1 MAPSDSRTDPRR
13 DRRTQLSGGRF
24 SISALLTALATV
36 IASFQSATAQEI
48 LPANASPRPALLN
61 FYTVS
66 DDQVASDDPL
76 FDEWDEDWIDPDP
89 GSLQETPSWLSFNSF
104 DGLRF
109 HGPDGVPR
117 LHLGGKIEFAAFD
130 YDRRNS
136 RDSEIRPEG
145 MELRLEGEALDRAWL
160 RVVADLDGRETRDGL
175 REAWFTT
182 RLLRYL
188 NLTVGLQR
196 FPIGIE
202 ASIDRDELP
211 FTGPGFSSWLAER
224 TDLGIRVDGEV
235 LDGFLSYDVGW
246 SVGEGFDLDAQ
257 ALRDPR
263 LSAHLVLYP
272 LTPDLFLP
280 QIEGSSK
287 WLHGLFLSAGY
298 ALETDFDRSISV
310 ETPLHNLLFQSS
322 EISASDAQ
330 WWNFGW
336 GLDAGAL
343 RITHEW
349 LVGSLEDVETGTG
362 TIDLNDQLTSM
373 AATVS
378 LRIGGPDYDTHPLR
392 NRPIPE
398 SWDKEEDLPF
408 LPKFEFPGEVE
419 LAFRYAN
426 GDLDRRL
433 FELGFADFAVSSQE
447 FRTATGSVSLRPSE
461 NTRILFEV
469 TRVIADQF
477 PAAFDSH
484 GRDTSWTIRFIWTF

>member
-1 MAPSDSRTDPRR
+1 
-13 DRRTQLSGGRF
+13 
-24 SISALLTALATV
+24 LTTV
-36 IASFQSATAQEI
+36 AASFESVTAQDVP
-48 LPANASPRPALLN
+48 LARSVPKPALLQ
-61 FYTVS
+61 FHQVS
-66 DDQVASDDPL
+66 HDQVASDDPL

-89 GSLQETPSWLSFNSF
+89 SSLAEIPTWWSF
-104 DGLRF
+104 DSAEGLRF
-109 HGPDGVPR
+109 LGPDGVPR
-117 LHLGGKIEFAAFD
+117 LHLGGKIELAGFD

-160 RVVADLDGRETRDGL
+160 HVVADLDGRETRDGL

-182 RLLRYL
+182 RVFRYL
-188 NLTVGLQR
+188 HLTAGLQR

-202 ASIDRDELP
+202 SSIDRDELP

-224 TDLGIRVDGEV
+224 TDLGVRVDGEV
-235 LDGFLSYDVGW
+235 FDGFLSYDAGW

-280 QIEGSSK
+280 LIEGSSK

-298 ALETDFDRSISV
+298 ALETDFNRSISV
-310 ETPLHNLLFQSS
+310 ETPLHNLLFQST
-322 EISASDAQ
+322 EISASEAQ

-343 RITHEW
+343 RLTHEW
-349 LVGSLEDVETGTG
+349 LVGSLENVQTGMG
-362 TIDLNDQLTSM
+362 TIDLDDQLTSM

-378 LRIGGPDYDTHPLR
+378 LRIGGPAYDTHPLR

-398 SWDKEEDLPF
+398 SWDTEEKRPF
-408 LPKFEFPGEVE
+408 LPTFKFPGEVE